1 MPALPGP
8 WPHVRAPSRRVP
20 RSMLAWEAGSANR
33 WGRGKARALVE
44 ETVESWGGHSGLDW
58 ARKLEAEQE
67 ATTVR
72 W

>member
-1 MPALPGP
+1 
-8 WPHVRAPSRRVP
+8 
-20 RSMLAWEAGSANR
+20 MLAWEAGSANR